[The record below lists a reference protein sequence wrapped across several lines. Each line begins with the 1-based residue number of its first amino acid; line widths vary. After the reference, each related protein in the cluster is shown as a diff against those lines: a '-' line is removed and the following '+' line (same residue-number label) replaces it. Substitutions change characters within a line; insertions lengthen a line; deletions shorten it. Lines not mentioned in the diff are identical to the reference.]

1 MSPLSSPGTS
11 QKPRQRSGVTSS
23 WPAWYARNAAWD
35 VAKPS
40 TALLPAAFP
49 TGRPDGHGTHSPSGV
64 SAGSPRIERIGP
76 RRPFAGLR
84 AHPGR
89 LERPVRGCRVRSGKD
104 PGHAGGQA
112 RGGRQDLRGVGRGRY
127 GQARRLPLSSQLGI
141 TISSL
146 GLGWIGEPA
155 FAHFLQPLLEPLG
168 VPDGSIHVI
177 AFAAAFGT
185 ITFLHVVFGELAPK
199 SVAIARAEGT
209 ALFVAPF
216 MRFFYYLFW
225 PGIVVFN
232 GTANAVVRLFGI
244 PPASETEET
253 HSEEELRIIIEQST
267 RRGVLNTG
275 EEHMLEAVFELED
288 TRAREIMVPRP
299 DVIALPAATRLD
311 ELVLVVAGNHT
322 RYPVYEGD
330 SQERMVGMVHV
341 KDVLETIKQTRSLQA
356 DVSARDLMRDV
367 LIVPENRRIDA
378 LLKDLQKQ
386 GLQMAVV
393 IDEWGSFEG
402 IVTMEDIVEE
412 IVGEIRDEFDEEEP
426 HVERLEDGSYTVD
439 GRIPIGTVNE
449 VVGSDF
455 KSEDFDTI
463 GGLALGQLGRAPEV
477 GDEVHLQRPQ
487 ACGWRRRTAP
497 AWLG

>member
-1 MSPLSSPGTS
+1 MATHNGGTLGE
-11 QKPRQRSGVTSS
+11 GVVNGL
-23 WPAWYARNAAWD
+23 ALDGLMLVFALFLVALNGLFVAAEF
-35 VAKPS
+35 
-40 TALLPAAFP
+40 ALVKIRATQVDRLVGEGM
-49 TGRPDGHGTHSPSGV
+49 T
-64 SAGSPRIERIGP
+64 SAGLVEE
-76 RRPFAGLR
+76 ATNKLD
-84 AHPGR
+84 A
-89 LERPVRGCRVRSGKD
+89 
-104 PGHAGGQA
+104 
-112 RGGRQDLRGVGRGRY
+112 Y
-127 GQARRLPLSSQLGI
+127 LSVSQLGI

-168 VPDGSIHVI
+168 IPESSIHVI

-232 GTANAVVRLFGI
+232 GAANAVVRLFGI

-299 DVIALPAATRLD
+299 DVVALPAATRLD

-322 RYPVYEGD
+322 RYPVFEGH
-330 SQERMVGMVHV
+330 SQERIVGMVHV

-439 GRIPIGTVNE
+439 GRIPFGTVNE
-449 VVGSDF
+449 VVGSAF

-463 GGLALGQLGRAPEV
+463 GGLVLGQLGRAPEV
-477 GDEVHLQRPQ
+477 GDEVHLHGHILRVEEANGPRV
-487 ACGWRRRTAP
+487 ARVSVKKEPG
-497 AWLG
+497 

>member
-1 MSPLSSPGTS
+1 MSGLALDGLMLVFALFLVALN
-11 QKPRQRSGVTSS
+11 GLFV
-23 WPAWYARNAAWD
+23 AAEF
-35 VAKPS
+35 
-40 TALLPAAFP
+40 AFVKIRA
-49 TGRPDGHGTHSPSGV
+49 TQVDRLVREGKT
-64 SAGSPRIERIGP
+64 SAGLVEVATSKLD
-76 RRPFAGLR
+76 A
-84 AHPGR
+84 
-89 LERPVRGCRVRSGKD
+89 
-104 PGHAGGQA
+104 
-112 RGGRQDLRGVGRGRY
+112 Y
-127 GQARRLPLSSQLGI
+127 LSVSQLGI

-155 FAHFLQPLLEPLG
+155 FAHFLEPLLEPLG
-168 VPDGSIHVI
+168 VPEGSIHII

-199 SVAIARAEGT
+199 SVAIARAERT

-216 MRFFYYLFW
+216 MRVFYYVFW

-244 PPASETEET
+244 PAASETEET

-267 RRGVLNTG
+267 RQGVLNTG

-299 DVIALPAATRLD
+299 DVVTIPADTGIE
-311 ELVLVVAGNHT
+311 ELVLATAGKHT
-322 RYPVYEGD
+322 RYPVFEGTSPD
-330 SQERMVGMVHV
+330 RVVGMVHV
-341 KDVLETIKQTRSLQA
+341 KDVLEAIKETRSLEA
-356 DVSARDLMRDV
+356 DVRARNLMRDV
-367 LIVPENRRIDA
+367 LIVLENRPVDE

-426 HVERLEDGSYTVD
+426 RVERLEDGSYSVD
-439 GRIPIGTVNE
+439 GRILIGAVNDAL
-449 VVGSDF
+449 GSDF
-455 KSEDFDTI
+455 ESEDFDTV
-463 GGLALGQLGRAPEV
+463 GGLVLGQLGRAPEV
-477 GDEVHLQRPQ
+477 GDEVRLDGYLLQVEEVDGPRV
-487 ACGWRRRTAP
+487 ARVRVKKDSR
-497 AWLG
+497 

>member
-1 MSPLSSPGTS
+1 LALDCLMLFCALCLVALNGLFVAAEFALVKIRATQVDRLVGEGMTSAALVEEATNKLDAYLS
-11 QKPRQRSGVTSS
+11 V
-23 WPAWYARNAAWD
+23 
-35 VAKPS
+35 
-40 TALLPAAFP
+40 
-49 TGRPDGHGTHSPSGV
+49 
-64 SAGSPRIERIGP
+64 
-76 RRPFAGLR
+76 
-84 AHPGR
+84 
-89 LERPVRGCRVRSGKD
+89 
-104 PGHAGGQA
+104 
-112 RGGRQDLRGVGRGRY
+112 
-127 GQARRLPLSSQLGI
+127 SQLGI

-155 FAHFLQPLLEPLG
+155 FAHFLQPLLKPLG

-177 AFAAAFGT
+177 AFAAAFAT

-267 RRGVLNTG
+267 RRGVLNTS

-311 ELVLVVAGNHT
+311 ELVLVVAGKYT
-322 RYPVYEGD
+322 RYPVFEGN
-330 SQERMVGMVHV
+330 SQERIVGMVHV
-341 KDVLETIKQTRSLQA
+341 KDVLETIKQTRSHQA

-426 HVERLEDGSYTVD
+426 HVERVEGGSYTVD

-463 GGLALGQLGRAPEV
+463 GGLVLGQLGCAPEV
-477 GDEVHLQRPQ
+477 GDEVHLHGHTLRVEEANGPRV
-487 ACGWRRRTAP
+487 ARVSVKKE
-497 AWLG
+497 LG